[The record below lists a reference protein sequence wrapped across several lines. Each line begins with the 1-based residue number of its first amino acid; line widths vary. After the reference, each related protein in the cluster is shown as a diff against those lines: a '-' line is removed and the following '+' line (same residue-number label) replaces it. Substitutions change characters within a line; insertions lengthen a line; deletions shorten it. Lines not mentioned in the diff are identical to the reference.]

1 MSLLMKFHNS
11 EDGSDSEDGIDNDQD
26 GIITPAPVN
35 IIVYLRTGAVN
46 PLDFTMEYTGPVS
59 ALTVCLNL
67 YHRVPRVSQHW
78 RGQDLHLRWIP
89 RDVDLKNLQ
98 WNWGANLDRDR
109 FITEDVRLEL
119 MLIRQD
125 GNNEA
130 LEALFGYSITS
141 WKPLLV
147 YLEKSDL

>member
-89 RDVDLKNLQ
+89 REGICRTCSGTGAPIWIAIVSSLKMSG
-98 WNWGANLDRDR
+98 W
-109 FITEDVRLEL
+109 
-119 MLIRQD
+119 
-125 GNNEA
+125 
-130 LEALFGYSITS
+130 S
-141 WKPLLV
+141 
-147 YLEKSDL
+147 